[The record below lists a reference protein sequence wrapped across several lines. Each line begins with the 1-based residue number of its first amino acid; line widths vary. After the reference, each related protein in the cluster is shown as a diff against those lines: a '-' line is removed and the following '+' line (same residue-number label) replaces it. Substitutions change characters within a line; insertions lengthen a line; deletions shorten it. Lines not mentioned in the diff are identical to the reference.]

1 MLTRNKVRPFIKN
14 INKWNI
20 KNAFNIWPYKCGIV
34 AYGFSFLKKNQIE
47 SCRKIISRF
56 LKSLYKKPKFRISA
70 SFKTPITKK
79 SLGARMGRGKGSVS
93 DYVNKLHKNNILF
106 EFHDIQ
112 YVVLKILLK
121 KIRYKLPVKLKI
133 ITMYNN
139 GYCRN
144 KDRIFR

>member
-1 MLTRNKVRPFIKN
+1 MKKNKSRPFINN

-20 KNAFNIWPYKCGIV
+20 KNKFNIAPYKNAIISD
-34 AYGFSFLKKNQIE
+34 GFSFLKKNQIE

-56 LKSLYKKPKFRISA
+56 LKTIYKKPKFRISVN
-70 SFKTPITKK
+70 FKTPLTKK

-93 DYVNKLHKNNILF
+93 EYVHKLHKNHFLF
-106 EFHDIQ
+106 EFHDINK
-112 YVVLKILLK
+112 VVLKMLLK
-121 KIRYKLPVKLKI
+121 KISYKLPVKLKLLSLHE
-133 ITMYNN
+133 N